1 MTAINQLYDLLE
13 LDKEIEQC
21 RKSIKEIDDALED
34 KALLFQ
40 SEQSLNKATSI
51 LKSQEAARVDLEL
64 TIESTTT
71 KGNGIEKKMYSGAV
85 TNPREL
91 EDMQKELQIVR
102 SQESKLEEN
111 LLNVLQS
118 LEKTRPAVTK
128 LTAHVDNIRTNRE
141 NQESRLVNERATL
154 NKSSTKLVEQRGNLS
169 SLINPQYLTLY
180 QSIRVP
186 NPLVKI
192 EKGMCQGCRI
202 ALPTNLI
209 KTARISVNPTQ
220 CPSCTRILYAN

>member
-1 MTAINQLYDLLE
+1 MNVINQLHDLLE
-13 LDKEIEQC
+13 LDQAIDKC
-21 RKSIKEIDDALED
+21 RKSIKEIDDVLED

-40 SEQSLNKATSI
+40 SQQSLNKAISI
-51 LKSQEAARVDLEL
+51 LRNQETQRTDLEL
-64 TIESTTT
+64 TIESTTS
-71 KGNGIEKKMYSGAV
+71 KGNSVEKKMYSGTV
-85 TNPREL
+85 TKPREL

-102 SQESKLEEN
+102 SKQSELEEN
-111 LLNVLQS
+111 LLKVLQS
-118 LEKTRPAVTK
+118 LEKTRPAVIK
-128 LTAHVDNIRTNRE
+128 LTAHMDNIRTKRE
-141 NQESRLVNERATL
+141 NQENRLANERVTL
-154 NKSSTKLVEQRGNLS
+154 NESSTKLVEQKGNLS
-169 SLINPQYLTLY
+169 SKINPQHLTLY

-202 ALPTNLI
+202 ALPTNVI

>member
-1 MTAINQLYDLLE
+1 MTVINQLYDLLE
-13 LDKEIEQC
+13 LDQEIEKS
-21 RKSIKEIDDALED
+21 RESIKEIDNVLED
-34 KALLFQ
+34 KALLFESQ
-40 SEQSLNKATSI
+40 QSLNKATSI
-51 LKSQEAARVDLEL
+51 LRRQEAQRTDLEL

-71 KGNGIEKKMYSGAV
+71 KGNTIEKKMYSGTV

-91 EDMQKELQIVR
+91 EDMQRELQMVR
-102 SQESKLEEN
+102 SKESELEDN
-111 LLNVLQS
+111 LLKVLQS
-118 LEKTRPAVTK
+118 LEKTQPAVTK
-128 LTAHVDNIRTNRE
+128 LMAHIDNIRTKRE
-141 NQESRLVNERATL
+141 NQESRLVNKRATL
-154 NKSSTKLVEQRGNLS
+154 KKSLTKLVEQKGNLS
-169 SLINPQYLTLY
+169 SLITPQYLTLY

-202 ALPTNLI
+202 ALPTRVI